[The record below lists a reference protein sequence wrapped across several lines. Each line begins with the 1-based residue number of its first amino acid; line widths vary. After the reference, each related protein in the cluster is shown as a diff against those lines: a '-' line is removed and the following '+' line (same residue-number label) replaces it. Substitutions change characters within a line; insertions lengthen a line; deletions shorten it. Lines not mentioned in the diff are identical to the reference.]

1 MPDRPHSTAPTRARR
16 ARVLMLLDSLDAHV
30 GGGERFAAGLATHLP
45 ADRVQVSFCAT
56 RGIDEHWSRIL
67 SDAGV
72 PHFSLGRR
80 GATDVLAFRRLGGY
94 LRGQGI
100 EILHGHKFGSNVWA
114 TVVGRLAGVPI
125 VVGHEQT
132 WSYEGDPVRRFLDGQ
147 LIGRFADRFV
157 AVSSADRE
165 RMIAL
170 EGVPRAKTVLELNG
184 FVPRPRP
191 GTADLRSELG
201 LPADAPIVGTVCML
215 RRQKALHVL
224 LDAFAQVHAVRPDAH
239 LVIGGDGECRDELEA
254 QARSLGL
261 NGSAHFLG
269 LREDVDAIL
278 PAFTVATMSSD
289 YEGTPLFA
297 FECMAARVPLAATDV
312 GGLPDMLEDG
322 TSALLV
328 PRRDPG
334 ALAGALRTLL
344 DDSRLRATQAEA
356 AHARLDRYTMD
367 AVAGRFADLYD
378 ELLIEKGL
386 R

>member
-1 MPDRPHSTAPTRARR
+1 MM
-16 ARVLMLLDSLDAHV
+16 MLDVLDANV
-30 GGGERFAAGLATHLP
+30 GGAERFAVGLATHLP
-45 ADRVQVSFCAT
+45 RDRFAVSFCAT
-56 RGIDEHWSRIL
+56 RELDRHWSTL
-67 SDAGV
+67 LADAGV
-72 PHFSLGRR
+72 PHFSLGRH
-80 GATDVLAFRRLGGY
+80 ASTDVLPFRRLGGI

-125 VVGHEQT
+125 VIGHEQT

-170 EGVPRAKTVLELNG
+170 EGVPAAKTVLELNG
-184 FVPRPRP
+184 FVPRPQP
-191 GTADLRSELG
+191 GTADLRAELG

-215 RRQKALHVL
+215 RHQKALHVL
-224 LDAFAQVHAVRPDAH
+224 LDAFAQVRAVRPDAH

-254 QARSLGL
+254 QARQLGL

-278 PAFTVATMSSD
+278 PAFTVAAMSSD

-297 FECMAARVPLAATDV
+297 FECMAAGVPLVATNV
-312 GGLPDMLEDG
+312 GGLPDMLDHER
-322 TSALLV
+322 SALLV

-334 ALAGALRTLL
+334 ALADALRTLL
-344 DDSRLRATQAEA
+344 DDEPRREAQAKA
-356 AHARLDRYTMD
+356 AHARIDRYTMD

-378 ELLIEKGL
+378 ELLVEKGL

>member
-1 MPDRPHSTAPTRARR
+1 
-16 ARVLMLLDSLDAHV
+16 
-30 GGGERFAAGLATHLP
+30 
-45 ADRVQVSFCAT
+45 
-56 RGIDEHWSRIL
+56 
-67 SDAGV
+67 
-72 PHFSLGRR
+72 
-80 GATDVLAFRRLGGY
+80 
-94 LRGQGI
+94 
-100 EILHGHKFGSNVWA
+100 
-114 TVVGRLAGVPI
+114 
-125 VVGHEQT
+125 
-132 WSYEGDPVRRFLDGQ
+132 
-147 LIGRFADRFV
+147 
-157 AVSSADRE
+157 
-165 RMIAL
+165 MIAL

-191 GTADLRSELG
+191 GTADLRAELG

-254 QARSLGL
+254 QARRLGL

-344 DDSRLRATQAEA
+344 DDARLRAAQAEA

>member
-56 RGIDEHWSRIL
+56 RRIDARWSRIL
-67 SDAGV
+67 TDAGV
-72 PHFSLGRR
+72 PHFSLGRQR
-80 GATDVLAFRRLGGY
+80 ATDVLPFRRLGGY
-94 LRGQGI
+94 LRGHEI

-125 VVGHEQT
+125 VIGHEQT

-170 EGVPRAKTVLELNG
+170 EGVPAAKTVLELNG
-184 FVPRPRP
+184 FVPRPQP
-191 GTADLRSELG
+191 GTADLRAELG

-215 RRQKALHVL
+215 RHQKALHVL
-224 LDAFAQVHAVRPDAH
+224 LDAFAQVRAVRPDAH

-254 QARSLGL
+254 QARQLGL

-278 PAFTVATMSSD
+278 PAFTVAAMSSD

-297 FECMAARVPLAATDV
+297 FECMAAGVPLVATNV
-312 GGLPDMLEDG
+312 GGLPDMLDHER
-322 TSALLV
+322 SALLV

-334 ALAGALRTLL
+334 ALADALRTLL
-344 DDSRLRATQAEA
+344 DDEPRREAQAKA
-356 AHARLDRYTMD
+356 AHARIDRYTMD

-378 ELLIEKGL
+378 ELLVEKGL